1 MKRLKCRGRGPTAD
15 DQASAPSPFGTP
27 MAGLY
32 NKQMAQIYAEDR
44 GQNYAVRSGTR
55 AAEALAEPG

>member
-1 MKRLKCRGRGPTAD
+1 
-15 DQASAPSPFGTP
+15 